1 MEMNTV
7 KHVLEQL
14 LAAMDD
20 EDKALLKDKLMKAEK
35 DEGPDHGTPAD
46 PDYQFEDMEA
56 VQAEGGEESEA
67 EEKDEEQKKKFP
79 FMR

>member
-1 MEMNTV
+1 MELNTV

-20 EDKALLKDKLMKAEK
+20 QDKELLKGKLMQAEK

-46 PDYQFEDMEA
+46 PDYKFEGIET
-56 VQAEGGEESEA
+56 VQAPGEGEA
-67 EEKDEEQKKKFP
+67 EVEDDEEEKKKNP
-79 FMR
+79 FAR